1 MPSSSAYLLASHGS
15 RDPRPQAAMAQLA
28 TLVRQKIQAPVGIA
42 TLECSPLA
50 LHEQIQQFTQA
61 LTLQNIDH
69 IQIVP
74 LFLLPGV
81 HVMEDIPNQIE
92 IARQSESATIA
103 LSPHLGTH
111 PGLKNLLASRLAPE
125 TAHILLS
132 HGSRRLG
139 VNRLIEDLADA
150 LNATPAYWLVPPSL
164 ETRLQEFSQKGHQTV
179 TILPYFLFPGGITD
193 AIAKT
198 VEQLSPQFPDLHLT
212 LAPPLQVSDA
222 LVDLL
227 IDLILQPCA

>member
-1 MPSSSAYLLASHGS
+1 MPSSAYLLVSHGS

-28 TLVRQKIQAPVGIA
+28 TSLRQKIQAPVGIA

-50 LHEQIQQFTQA
+50 LHEQIRQFSQT
-61 LTLQNIDH
+61 LTPQNIDH

-81 HVMEDIPNQIE
+81 HVVEDIPNQVQ
-92 IARQSESATIA
+92 IAQQSASITIA

-111 PGLKNLLASRLAPE
+111 PGLKNLLASRLSPE
-125 TAHILLS
+125 TAYILLS
-132 HGSRRLG
+132 HGSRRSG
-139 VNRLIEDLADA
+139 GNQSVEDLADA
-150 LNATPAYWLVPPSL
+150 LNLVPAYWLVAPSL
-164 ETRLQEFSQKGHQTV
+164 ETRLQELSQKGHQNV

-193 AIAKT
+193 AIAQT
-198 VEQLSPQFPDLHLT
+198 VEQLAPKFPHLHLT
-212 LAPPLQVSDA
+212 LAAPLEVSHA

-227 IDLILQPCA
+227 VDLILQPCV